1 MKIIDVHARELLDSR
16 GNPTIEVELSL
27 DGNITGR
34 AIVPSGASTGEHEA
48 IELRDGDPDR
58 FTGKGVL
65 KAVDNVNTI
74 INNTLINEII
84 DSQENLDTIL
94 INLDG
99 SSNKSNLG
107 ANATLGVSMA
117 YARAKAL
124 YANIPLY
131 KSFNKHFEFTMPTPM
146 INIIN
151 GGSHANNNVDFQ
163 EFMIFPIGAKS
174 FSHAIQICAEIFYH
188 LKSILNQKGY
198 STAVGDEG
206 GFAPNLRSN
215 QEAIEVILEAIQRT
229 PYQAAKEIFLALDVA
244 ASELFNNDKYLLASE
259 DKQLSSDQM
268 IDYLS
273 SLVNQYPILSIE
285 DGLDQ
290 NDWAGWKKLNA
301 SIGDKCQIVG
311 DDLTVTNKVHLA
323 KAIEQKS
330 MNAILIKLNQIGTV
344 TETIEAIELA
354 NKHNFGSIISHRS
367 GETEDTIISDFS
379 VSMGTGQIKTGSLSR
394 TDRVAK
400 YNQLLRIEEQLG
412 SKAIFAGAKKLAIET
427 K

>member
-16 GNPTIEVELSL
+16 GNPTVEVELSL
-27 DGNITGR
+27 DGDITGR
-34 AIVPSGASTGEHEA
+34 AIVPSGASTGAHEA
-48 IELRDGDPDR
+48 VELRDGDPDR
-58 FTGKGVL
+58 FIGKGVL
-65 KAVDNVNTI
+65 KAVENVNTLI
-74 INNTLINEII
+74 KNKLINEII
-84 DSQENLDTIL
+84 DSQGDLDNRL

-107 ANATLGVSMA
+107 ANATLGVSIA
-117 YARAKAL
+117 YSRAKAL
-124 YANIPLY
+124 YNNIPLY
-131 KSFNKHFEFTMPTPM
+131 RSFNKNFDFIMPTPM

-174 FSHAIQICAEIFYH
+174 FSHSIQMCAEIFYH
-188 LKSILNQKGY
+188 LQSILNQKGY

-215 QEAIEVILEAIQRT
+215 QEAIEVILEAIKGT
-229 PYQAAKEIFLALDVA
+229 PYQAGKEIFLALDVA
-244 ASELFNNDKYLLASE
+244 ASELFSNDKYRLGSE
-259 DKQLSSDQM
+259 DKHLSNDQM

-311 DDLTVTNKVHLA
+311 DDLTVTNKVHLT
-323 KAIEQKS
+323 KSIEQKS

-354 NKHNFGSIISHRS
+354 NKHKFGSIISHRS
-367 GETEDTIISDFS
+367 GETEDTIIADFS

-412 SKAIFAGAKKLAIET
+412 AKAIFAGAKKLAIKT

>member
-16 GNPTIEVELSL
+16 GNPTVEVELSL
-27 DGNITGR
+27 DGDIAGR
-34 AIVPSGASTGEHEA
+34 AIVPSGASTGAHEA
-48 IELRDGDPDR
+48 VELRDGDPDR
-58 FTGKGVL
+58 FIGKGVL
-65 KAVDNVNTI
+65 KAVENVNTVI
-74 INNTLINEII
+74 KNKLINEII
-84 DSQENLDTIL
+84 DSQEDLDNRL
-94 INLDG
+94 IKLDG

-107 ANATLGVSMA
+107 ANATLGVSIA

-124 YANIPLY
+124 YDNIPLY
-131 KSFNKHFEFTMPTPM
+131 KSFNKNFEFMMPTPM

-174 FSHAIQICAEIFYH
+174 FSRAIQMGAEIFYH
-188 LKSILNQKGY
+188 LQSILNQKGY

-215 QEAIEVILEAIQRT
+215 QEAIEVILEALNNT
-229 PYQAAKEIFLALDVA
+229 PYKAGKEISLALDVA
-244 ASELFNNDKYLLASE
+244 ASELFTNDKYRLVSE
-259 DKQLSSDQM
+259 DKNLSNDQM

-301 SIGDKCQIVG
+301 AIGDKCQIVG

-323 KAIEQKS
+323 KSIEQKS

-354 NKHNFGSIISHRS
+354 NKHKFGSIISHRS
-367 GETEDTIISDFS
+367 GETEDTIIADFS

-412 SKAIFAGAKKLAIET
+412 AKAIFAGAKKLAI
-427 K
+427 KIK

>member
-16 GNPTIEVELSL
+16 GNPTVEVELSL
-27 DGNITGR
+27 DGDIAGR
-34 AIVPSGASTGEHEA
+34 AIVPSGASTGAHEA
-48 IELRDGDPDR
+48 VELRDGDPDR
-58 FTGKGVL
+58 FIGKGVL
-65 KAVDNVNTI
+65 KAVENVNTVI
-74 INNTLINEII
+74 KNKLINEII
-84 DSQENLDTIL
+84 DSQEDLDNRL
-94 INLDG
+94 IDLDG

-107 ANATLGVSMA
+107 ANATLGVSIA

-124 YANIPLY
+124 YDNIPLY
-131 KSFNKHFEFTMPTPM
+131 KSFNKNFEFMMPTPM

-174 FSHAIQICAEIFYH
+174 FSRAIQMGAEIFYH
-188 LKSILNQKGY
+188 LQSILNQKGY

-215 QEAIEVILEAIQRT
+215 QEAIEVILEAVNNT
-229 PYQAAKEIFLALDVA
+229 PYKAGKEIFLALDVA
-244 ASELFNNDKYLLASE
+244 ASELFTNDKYRLVSE
-259 DKQLSSDQM
+259 DKNLSNDQM

-290 NDWAGWKKLNA
+290 NNWAGWKNLNT

-323 KAIEQKS
+323 KSIEQKS

-354 NKHNFGSIISHRS
+354 NKHKFGSIISHRS
-367 GETEDTIISDFS
+367 GETEDTIIADFS

-412 SKAIFAGAKKLAIET
+412 AKAIFAGAKKLPI
-427 K
+427 KIK

>member
-16 GNPTIEVELSL
+16 GNPTVEVELSL
-27 DGNITGR
+27 DGDITGR
-34 AIVPSGASTGEHEA
+34 AIVPSGASTGAHEA
-48 IELRDGDPDR
+48 VELRDGDPDR
-58 FTGKGVL
+58 FIGKGVL
-65 KAVDNVNTI
+65 KAVENVNTVI
-74 INNTLINEII
+74 KNKLINEII
-84 DSQENLDTIL
+84 DSQEDLDNRL
-94 INLDG
+94 IKLDG

-107 ANATLGVSMA
+107 ANATLGVSIA

-124 YANIPLY
+124 YDNIPLY
-131 KSFNKHFEFTMPTPM
+131 KSFNKNFEFMMPTPM

-174 FSHAIQICAEIFYH
+174 FSRAIQMGAEIFYH
-188 LKSILNQKGY
+188 LQSILNQKGY

-215 QEAIEVILEAIQRT
+215 QEAIEVILEAVNNT
-229 PYQAAKEIFLALDVA
+229 PYKAGKEIFLALDVA
-244 ASELFNNDKYLLASE
+244 ASELFTNDKYRLVSE
-259 DKQLSSDQM
+259 DKNLSNDQM

-290 NDWAGWKKLNA
+290 NDWAGWKNLNA

-323 KAIEQKS
+323 KSIEQKS

-344 TETIEAIELA
+344 TETIETIELA
-354 NKHNFGSIISHRS
+354 NKHKFGSIISHRS
-367 GETEDTIISDFS
+367 GETEDTIIADFS

-412 SKAIFAGAKKLAIET
+412 AKAIFAGAKKLAI
-427 K
+427 KIK

>member
-16 GNPTIEVELSL
+16 GNPTVEVELSL
-27 DGNITGR
+27 DGDITGR
-34 AIVPSGASTGEHEA
+34 AIVPSGASTGVNEA
-48 IELRDGDPDR
+48 VELRDGDPDR
-58 FTGKGVL
+58 FIGKGVL
-65 KAVDNVNTI
+65 KAVENVNTVI
-74 INNTLINEII
+74 KNKLINEII
-84 DSQENLDTIL
+84 DSQEDLDNRL
-94 INLDG
+94 IKLDG

-107 ANATLGVSMA
+107 ANATLGVSIA

-124 YANIPLY
+124 YDNIPLY
-131 KSFNKHFEFTMPTPM
+131 KSFNKNFEFMMPTPM

-174 FSHAIQICAEIFYH
+174 FSRAIQMGAEIFYH
-188 LKSILNQKGY
+188 LQSILNQKGY

-215 QEAIEVILEAIQRT
+215 QEAIEVILEAVNNT
-229 PYQAAKEIFLALDVA
+229 PYKAGKEIFLALDVA
-244 ASELFNNDKYLLASE
+244 ASELFTNDKYRLVSE
-259 DKQLSSDQM
+259 DKNLSNDQM

-290 NDWAGWKKLNA
+290 NDWAGWKNLNA

-323 KAIEQKS
+323 KSIEQKS

-354 NKHNFGSIISHRS
+354 NKHKFGSIISHRS
-367 GETEDTIISDFS
+367 GETEDTIIADFS

-412 SKAIFAGAKKLAIET
+412 AKAIFAGAKKLAI
-427 K
+427 KIK

>member
-1 MKIIDVHARELLDSR
+1 MKIIDLHARELLDSR
-16 GNPTIEVELSL
+16 GNPTVEVELSL
-27 DGNITGR
+27 DGDITGK
-34 AIVPSGASTGEHEA
+34 AIVPSGASTGDYEA
-48 IELRDGDPDR
+48 VELRDGDPDR

-65 KAVDNVNTI
+65 KAVENVNTI
-74 INNTLINEII
+74 IKNKLINEII
-84 DSQENLDTIL
+84 DSQEDLDTIL

-99 SSNKSNLG
+99 SSNKRNLG
-107 ANATLGVSMA
+107 ANATLGVSIA
-117 YARAKAL
+117 YSRAKAL
-124 YANIPLY
+124 YNNIPLY
-131 KSFNKHFEFTMPTPM
+131 RSFNKNFDFMMPTPM

-174 FSHAIQICAEIFYH
+174 FSHSIQMCAEIFYH
-188 LKSILNQKGY
+188 LQSILNKKGY

-215 QEAIEVILEAIQRT
+215 QEAIEVILEAIKGTQ
-229 PYQAAKEIFLALDVA
+229 YQAGKEIFLALDVA
-244 ASELFNNDKYLLASE
+244 ASELFSYDKYHLVSE
-259 DKQLSSDQM
+259 DKHLSNDQM

-290 NDWAGWKKLNA
+290 NDWGGWKKLNA

-323 KAIEQKS
+323 KSIEQKS

-354 NKHNFGSIISHRS
+354 NKNKFGSIISHRS
-367 GETEDTIISDFS
+367 GETEDTIIADFS

-412 SKAIFAGAKKLAIET
+412 PKAIFAGAKKLAIKT

>member
-1 MKIIDVHARELLDSR
+1 
-16 GNPTIEVELSL
+16 
-27 DGNITGR
+27 
-34 AIVPSGASTGEHEA
+34 
-48 IELRDGDPDR
+48 
-58 FTGKGVL
+58 
-65 KAVDNVNTI
+65 
-74 INNTLINEII
+74 
-84 DSQENLDTIL
+84 
-94 INLDG
+94 
-99 SSNKSNLG
+99 
-107 ANATLGVSMA
+107 
-117 YARAKAL
+117 
-124 YANIPLY
+124 
-131 KSFNKHFEFTMPTPM
+131 
-146 INIIN
+146 
-151 GGSHANNNVDFQ
+151 ANNNVDFQ

-174 FSHAIQICAEIFYH
+174 FSRAIQMGAEIFYH
-188 LKSILNQKGY
+188 LQSILNQKGY

-215 QEAIEVILEAIQRT
+215 QEAIEVILEAVNNT
-229 PYQAAKEIFLALDVA
+229 PYKSGKEIFLALDVA
-244 ASELFNNDKYLLASE
+244 ASELFTNDKYRLVSE
-259 DKQLSSDQM
+259 DKNLSNDQM

-290 NDWAGWKKLNA
+290 NDWAGWKNLNA

-323 KAIEQKS
+323 KSIEQKS

-354 NKHNFGSIISHRS
+354 NKHKFGSIISHRS
-367 GETEDTIISDFS
+367 GETEDTIIADFS

-412 SKAIFAGAKKLAIET
+412 AKAIFAGAKKLPI
-427 K
+427 KIK

>member
-16 GNPTIEVELSL
+16 GNPTVEVELSL
-27 DGNITGR
+27 DGDIAGR
-34 AIVPSGASTGEHEA
+34 AIVPSGASTGAHEA
-48 IELRDGDPDR
+48 VELRDGDPDR
-58 FTGKGVL
+58 FIGKGVL
-65 KAVDNVNTI
+65 KAVENVNTI
-74 INNTLINEII
+74 INNKLINEII
-84 DSQENLDTIL
+84 DSQEDLDNRL
-94 INLDG
+94 INLDE

-107 ANATLGVSMA
+107 ANATLGVSIA

-124 YANIPLY
+124 YDNIPLY
-131 KSFNKHFEFTMPTPM
+131 KSFNKNFEFMMPTPM

-174 FSHAIQICAEIFYH
+174 FSRAIQMGAEIFYH
-188 LKSILNQKGY
+188 LQSILNQKGY

-215 QEAIEVILEAIQRT
+215 QEAIEVILEAVNNT
-229 PYQAAKEIFLALDVA
+229 PYKAGKEISLALDVA
-244 ASELFNNDKYLLASE
+244 ASELFTNDKYRLVSE
-259 DKQLSSDQM
+259 DKNLSNDQM

-290 NDWAGWKKLNA
+290 NDWVGWKKLNA

-323 KAIEQKS
+323 KSIEQKS

-354 NKHNFGSIISHRS
+354 NKHKFGSIISHRS
-367 GETEDTIISDFS
+367 GETEDTIIADFS

-412 SKAIFAGAKKLAIET
+412 AKAIFAGAKKLPI
-427 K
+427 KIK

>member
-16 GNPTIEVELSL
+16 GNPTVEVELSL
-27 DGNITGR
+27 DGDIAGR
-34 AIVPSGASTGEHEA
+34 AIVPSGASTGAHEA
-48 IELRDGDPDR
+48 VELRDGDPDR
-58 FTGKGVL
+58 FIGKGVL
-65 KAVDNVNTI
+65 KAVENVNTVI
-74 INNTLINEII
+74 KNKLINEII
-84 DSQENLDTIL
+84 DSQEDLDNRL
-94 INLDG
+94 IKLDG

-107 ANATLGVSMA
+107 ANATLGVSIA

-124 YANIPLY
+124 YDNIPLY
-131 KSFNKHFEFTMPTPM
+131 KSFNKNFEFMMPTPM

-174 FSHAIQICAEIFYH
+174 FSHAIQMSAEIFYH
-188 LKSILNQKGY
+188 LQSILNQKGY

-215 QEAIEVILEAIQRT
+215 QEAIEVILEAVNNT
-229 PYQAAKEIFLALDVA
+229 PYKVGKEIFLALDVA
-244 ASELFNNDKYLLASE
+244 ASELFTNDKYRLVSE
-259 DKQLSSDQM
+259 DKNLSNDQM

-290 NDWAGWKKLNA
+290 NNWAGWKNLNA

-323 KAIEQKS
+323 KSIEQKS

-354 NKHNFGSIISHRS
+354 NKHKFGSIISHRS
-367 GETEDTIISDFS
+367 GETEDTIIADFS

-412 SKAIFAGAKKLAIET
+412 AKAIFAGAKKLAINI

>member
-1 MKIIDVHARELLDSR
+1 MKIIDVHAIELLDSR
-16 GNPTIEVELSL
+16 GNPTVEVELSL
-27 DGNITGR
+27 DGDIAGR
-34 AIVPSGASTGEHEA
+34 AIVPSGASTGAHEA
-48 IELRDGDPDR
+48 VELRDGDPDR
-58 FTGKGVL
+58 FIGKGVL
-65 KAVDNVNTI
+65 KAVENVNTI
-74 INNTLINEII
+74 INNKLINEII
-84 DSQENLDTIL
+84 DSQEDLDNRL
-94 INLDG
+94 IKLDG

-107 ANATLGVSMA
+107 ANATLGVSIA

-124 YANIPLY
+124 YDNIPLY
-131 KSFNKHFEFTMPTPM
+131 KSFNKNFEFMMPTPM

-174 FSHAIQICAEIFYH
+174 FSRAIQMGAEIFYH
-188 LKSILNQKGY
+188 LQSILNQKGY

-215 QEAIEVILEAIQRT
+215 QEAIEVILEALNNT
-229 PYQAAKEIFLALDVA
+229 PYKAGKEISLALDVA
-244 ASELFNNDKYLLASE
+244 ASELFTNDKYRLVSE
-259 DKQLSSDQM
+259 DKNLSNDQM

-301 SIGDKCQIVG
+301 AIGDKCQIVG

-323 KAIEQKS
+323 KSIEQKS

-344 TETIEAIELA
+344 TETIETIELA
-354 NKHNFGSIISHRS
+354 NKHKFGSIISHRS
-367 GETEDTIISDFS
+367 GETEDTIIADFS

-412 SKAIFAGAKKLAIET
+412 AKAIFAGAKKLAI
-427 K
+427 KIK

>member
-16 GNPTIEVELSL
+16 GNPTVEVELSL
-27 DGNITGR
+27 DGDIAGR
-34 AIVPSGASTGEHEA
+34 AIVPSGASTGAHEA
-48 IELRDGDPDR
+48 VELRDGDPDR
-58 FTGKGVL
+58 FIGKGVL
-65 KAVDNVNTI
+65 KAVENVNTVI
-74 INNTLINEII
+74 KNKLINEVI
-84 DSQENLDTIL
+84 DSQEDLDNRL
-94 INLDG
+94 IDLDG

-107 ANATLGVSMA
+107 ANATLGVSIA
-117 YARAKAL
+117 YARARAL
-124 YANIPLY
+124 YDNIPLY
-131 KSFNKHFEFTMPTPM
+131 KSFNKNFEFMMPTPM

-174 FSHAIQICAEIFYH
+174 FSRAIQMGAEIFYH
-188 LKSILNQKGY
+188 LQSILNQKGY

-215 QEAIEVILEAIQRT
+215 QEAIEVILEALNNT
-229 PYQAAKEIFLALDVA
+229 PYKAGKEISLALDVA
-244 ASELFNNDKYLLASE
+244 ASELFTNDKYRLVSE
-259 DKQLSSDQM
+259 DKNLSNDQM

-301 SIGDKCQIVG
+301 AIGDKCQIVG

-323 KAIEQKS
+323 KSIEQKS

-354 NKHNFGSIISHRS
+354 NKHKFGSIISHRS
-367 GETEDTIISDFS
+367 GETEDTIIADFS

-412 SKAIFAGAKKLAIET
+412 SKAIFAGAKKLAI
-427 K
+427 KIK